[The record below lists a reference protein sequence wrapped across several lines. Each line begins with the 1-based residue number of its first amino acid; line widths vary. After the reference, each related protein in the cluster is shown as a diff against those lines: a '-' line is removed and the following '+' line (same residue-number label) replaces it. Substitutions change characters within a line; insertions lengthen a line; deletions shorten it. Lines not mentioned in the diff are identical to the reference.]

1 MSLSLEKKTNKQKK
15 KKKKKKKKICAPL
28 SYIYILF
35 HFQKEFVTVLKDV
48 VLFNNNTANKVQI
61 IIKFH
66 VFNEGPPFGMM

>member
-1 MSLSLEKKTNKQKK
+1 M
-15 KKKKKKKKICAPL
+15 CAPL